1 MIFSLAI
8 HVFNVFK
15 NSWHKRSNYD
25 NTCSNLAQFAA
36 VRFFTDSWNQL
47 GLYRS
52 ICTHTYLCQAW
63 HISFVA
69 NYKSVDAIYKISCR
83 YDIILPIFLAGDLY
97 ILYIYIYLT
106 CIYIYICISTDGNFA
121 HLCVNILFSFS
132 LLAHK
137 NIFNICSFTK
147 KRKIASALLFVF
159 LFYIL
164 YFFFNFA
171 FDLLLAVT

>member
-1 MIFSLAI
+1 MIYSFAI
-8 HVFNVFK
+8 HVLNVFK

-97 ILYIYIYLT
+97 ILHIYIYLT
-106 CIYIYICISTDGNFA
+106 CIYIYIYVYRQQLCAFVCKHFIFVFAFSTQKYFQ
-121 HLCVNILFSFS
+121 HLLIYEK
-132 LLAHK
+132 A
-137 NIFNICSFTK
+137 
-147 KRKIASALLFVF
+147 KIASALLFFF
-159 LFYIL
+159 LFY
-164 YFFFNFA
+164 FF
-171 FDLLLAVT
+171 LL